1 MWARCIERREH
12 TNPPQWQLNYINALF
27 DIYDTS
33 QDSSIDMEE
42 YTNIQMSFGLSM
54 GNCEMAFNKFAPVN
68 SKTKRK
74 YRPLHTQQLQA
85 HVAYHRHRN
94 DNVSPASRVIIVY
107 FQGGHVDRSEF
118 RTIMLQYYYSNNV
131 DDPGNYVFG
140 MLPDDVATELTAN
153 PNDESTAAED
163 DD

>member
-1 MWARCIERREH
+1 M
-12 TNPPQWQLNYINALF
+12 
-27 DIYDTS
+27 
-33 QDSSIDMEE
+33 
-42 YTNIQMSFGLSM
+42 
-54 GNCEMAFNKFAPVN
+54 
-68 SKTKRK
+68 
-74 YRPLHTQQLQA
+74 
-85 HVAYHRHRN
+85 
-94 DNVSPASRVIIVY
+94 
-107 FQGGHVDRSEF
+107 DRSEF